1 MKIDLLI
8 VDDHPRFTQITSYLC
23 GSTTFAQIRA
33 PSLTPDGCRF
43 ATRTSISEA
52 SVLVEVNADHLAG
65 SRRRSLR
72 AAVGIEHSA

>member
-8 VDDHPRFTQITSYLC
+8 VDDHPRFTQITSHFVLC
-23 GSTTFAQIRA
+23 DTFAQIRTLA
-33 PSLTPDGCRF
+33 LTPDGCRF